1 MRPASVDSTSQTAL
15 HVLLVTHQAALFAA
29 LNTKDFSYQSYVKYT
44 RYTCARLL
52 STRPARRRYM
62 YS

>member
-29 LNTKDFSYQSYVKYT
+29 LNTKDFSYQNYVK
-44 RYTCARLL
+44 
-52 STRPARRRYM
+52 
-62 YS
+62 